1 MPSSTVFLTA
11 GHPPRAGSLLDIG
24 QTFLY
29 DNHRTFHALNRKGVV
44 FYTRFP
50 QLLARWAVNCIK
62 ELNQPMEEILRMEHI
77 TKRFG
82 DVYANRDI
90 NLEVRQGEVHTLLG
104 ENGAGKSTLMNV
116 LFGLY
121 QPTEG
126 DIYLHGKKVRIDSP
140 AQAVKLGI
148 GMVHQ
153 HFMLVEA
160 MTVFENIIL
169 GDRNTRGVFI
179 DKEARKKEILELS
192 QRYGLDVELDKPIT
206 EIAVGAQQRVE
217 ILKALYRGAELL
229 VLDEPSAALTDIE
242 VEGLFRIMRKLTEEG
257 KSIIFISHKMRE
269 VLHISDRITILR
281 AGQTVC
287 TLDRKDTTGEELANL
302 MIGRELVPSHYKK
315 VETPGDPVIE
325 LRGVDFHKSSK
336 HNGLNGV
343 SLTVGRGEIVG
354 IAGVDGNGQSQ
365 LAQVVTGVLTPE
377 AGEVDMKGSRV
388 AQFTPN
394 GFILENVS
402 HIPEDR
408 NKMGLI
414 GNMSVMDNIVLKSTD
429 TPQFSDARG
438 MHLKKKA
445 IRQYALKMQEKYDI
459 RCASID
465 QEARNLSGGNQQ
477 KVILARELEGQP
489 DLLVAV
495 HPTRGLD
502 IGATRFVH
510 DTMIE
515 AREKGCGVLLISADF
530 DEILEVSDRIVVM
543 FEGQVMGVYPGKNPP
558 IDQIS
563 LAMAGK

>member
-1 MPSSTVFLTA
+1 MA
-11 GHPPRAGSLLDIG
+11 
-24 QTFLY
+24 
-29 DNHRTFHALNRKGVV
+29 
-44 FYTRFP
+44 
-50 QLLARWAVNCIK
+50 
-62 ELNQPMEEILRMEHI
+62 EILRMEHI

-140 AQAVKLGI
+140 AQAVRLGI

-169 GDRNTRGVFI
+169 GDRNTKGVFI
-179 DKEARKKEILELS
+179 NKEARKKEILELS
-192 QRYGLDVELDKPIT
+192 ERYGLDVELDKPIT

-217 ILKALYRGAELL
+217 ILKALYKGAELL

-242 VEGLFRIMRKLTEEG
+242 VEGLFKIMHKLTEEG

-269 VLHISDRITILR
+269 VLRISDRITILR
-281 AGQTVC
+281 AGETVC
-287 TLDRKDTTGEELANL
+287 TLDRSATTGEELANL
-302 MIGRELVPSHYKK
+302 MIGRELVPSHYEKIEK
-315 VETPGDPVIE
+315 PGAPVIE
-325 LRGVDFHKSSK
+325 LRSVDFQKTSK

-365 LAQVVTGVLTPE
+365 LAQVVTGVLTPD
-377 AGEVDMKGSRV
+377 AGEVDMKGSHV

-429 TPQFSDARG
+429 TPEFSDARG
-438 MHLKKKA
+438 LHLKKKA
-445 IRQYALKMQEKYDI
+445 IRAYALKMQEKYDI
-459 RCASID
+459 RCSSID

-477 KVILARELEGQP
+477 KVILARELEGRP

-515 AREKGCGVLLISADF
+515 AREQGCGVLLISADF
-530 DEILEVSDRIVVM
+530 DEILEVSDRIIVM

-558 IDQIS
+558 IEEIS

>member
-1 MPSSTVFLTA
+1 M
-11 GHPPRAGSLLDIG
+11 D
-24 QTFLY
+24 
-29 DNHRTFHALNRKGVV
+29 
-44 FYTRFP
+44 
-50 QLLARWAVNCIK
+50 
-62 ELNQPMEEILRMEHI
+62 ELLRMEHVS
-77 TKRFG
+77 KRFG
-82 DVYANRDI
+82 DFYANKDI
-90 NLEVRQGEVHTLLG
+90 NLSIRKGEVHTLLG

-116 LFGLY
+116 LIGLY

-126 DIYLHGKKVRIDSP
+126 TIYLNGKPVRIDSP

-160 MTVFENIIL
+160 MSVFENIIL
-169 GDRNTRGVFI
+169 GDRNTSGVFI
-179 DKEARKKEILELS
+179 DKEARKKEIIALAE
-192 QRYGLDVELDKPIT
+192 RYGLDVELDRPIT

-229 VLDEPSAALTDIE
+229 ILDEPTAALTDIE
-242 VEGLFRIMRKLTEEG
+242 VEGLFQIMHKLTSEG
-257 KSIIFISHKMRE
+257 KSVIFISHKMRE
-269 VLHISDRITILR
+269 VLHISDRVTILR
-281 AGQTVC
+281 AGEVVT
-287 TLDRKDTTGEELANL
+287 TLERGEADGQELANM
-302 MIGRELVPSHYKK
+302 MIGRELKPSHYEK
-315 VETPGDPVIE
+315 VEEPGDPVIQ
-325 LRGVDFHKSSK
+325 LRNVDYNKTSK
-336 HNGLNGV
+336 HNGINGV

-365 LAQVVTGVLTPE
+365 LAQVVTGVLVPE

-414 GNMSVMDNIVLKSTD
+414 GNMSVKDNIVLKSTD
-429 TPQFSDARG
+429 TPEFSRLKG
-438 MHLKKKA
+438 YFLKKKA
-445 IRQYALKMQEKYDI
+445 ILDYALKMQEKYDI
-459 RCASID
+459 RCTSVE
-465 QEARNLSGGNQQ
+465 QETRNLSGGNQQ
-477 KVILARELEGQP
+477 KVILARELEGAP

-510 DTMIE
+510 DTMIA
-515 AREKGCGVLLISADF
+515 ARDRGCGVLLISADF
-530 DEILEVSDRIVVM
+530 DEILAVSDRIVVM
-543 FEGQVMGVYPGKNPP
+543 FEGQVMGVFSGKNPP
-558 IDQIS
+558 IEEIS

>member
-1 MPSSTVFLTA
+1 
-11 GHPPRAGSLLDIG
+11 
-24 QTFLY
+24 
-29 DNHRTFHALNRKGVV
+29 
-44 FYTRFP
+44 
-50 QLLARWAVNCIK
+50 
-62 ELNQPMEEILRMEHI
+62 MEEILRMEHI

-82 DVYANRDI
+82 EVYANRDI
-90 NLEVRQGEVHTLLG
+90 NLDVRRGEVHTLLG

-126 DIYLHGKKVRIDSP
+126 SIYLHGKKVRIDSP

-169 GDRNTRGVFI
+169 GDKNTKGVFI
-179 DKEARKKEILELS
+179 NKEARKKEILELS
-192 QRYGLDVELDKPIT
+192 GRYGLDVELDKPVT

-242 VEGLFRIMRKLTEEG
+242 VEGLFKIMQKLTREG

-269 VLHISDRITILR
+269 VLRISDRITILR

-287 TLDRKDTTGEELANL
+287 TLDRAATTGEELANL
-302 MIGRELVPSHYKK
+302 MIGRELVPSQYKK
-315 VETPGDPVIE
+315 VEQPGEPVIQ
-325 LRGVDFHKSSK
+325 LRDVDFQKRSK
-336 HNGLNGV
+336 HNGLSGV

-377 AGEVDMKGSRV
+377 GGEVDMKGSRV

-414 GNMSVMDNIVLKSTD
+414 GNMSVKDNIVLKATD
-429 TPQFSDARG
+429 SPEFSDGRG
-438 MHLKKKA
+438 LHLKKKA
-445 IRQYALKMQEKYDI
+445 IRAYALKMQEKYDI
-459 RCASID
+459 RCASIE

-477 KVILARELEGQP
+477 KVILARELEGEP

-515 AREKGCGVLLISADF
+515 ARDRGCGVLLISADF
-530 DEILEVSDRIVVM
+530 DEILEVSDRIIVM
-543 FEGQVMGVYPGKNPP
+543 FEGQVMGVFSGKNPP
-558 IDQIS
+558 IEEIS

>member
-1 MPSSTVFLTA
+1 
-11 GHPPRAGSLLDIG
+11 
-24 QTFLY
+24 
-29 DNHRTFHALNRKGVV
+29 
-44 FYTRFP
+44 
-50 QLLARWAVNCIK
+50 
-62 ELNQPMEEILRMEHI
+62 MEHVS
-77 TKRFG
+77 KRFG
-82 DVYANRDI
+82 DFYANRDI
-90 NLEVRQGEVHTLLG
+90 NLSVRKGEVHTLLG

-116 LFGLY
+116 LIGLY

-126 DIYLHGKKVRIDSP
+126 KIFLNGKEVRIDSS

-169 GDRNTRGVFI
+169 GDRNTRGIFI
-179 DKEARKKEILELS
+179 DREARRKEILELAE
-192 QRYGLDVELDKPIT
+192 RYGLDVELDRPIT

-217 ILKALYRGAELL
+217 ILKTLYRGAELL
-229 VLDEPSAALTDIE
+229 ILDEPTAALTDIE
-242 VEGLFRIMRKLTEEG
+242 VEGLFKIIRKLTEEG
-257 KSIIFISHKMRE
+257 KSVIFISHKMRE
-269 VLHISDRITILR
+269 VLQISDRITILR
-281 AGQTVC
+281 SGEVVT
-287 TLDRKDTTGEELANL
+287 TLDRSETDGQELANL
-302 MIGRELVPSHYKK
+302 MIGRELSPSHYEK
-315 VETPGDPVIE
+315 VEEPGDPVIQ
-325 LRGVDFHKSSK
+325 LRNVDYHKASK
-336 HNGLNGV
+336 HAGLSGV

-365 LAQVVTGVLTPE
+365 LAQIVTGVLTPE
-377 AGEVDMKGSRV
+377 GGEVDMKGSKV

-414 GNMSVMDNIVLKSTD
+414 GNMSVKDNIVLKATD
-429 TPQFSDARG
+429 SPEFSSAG
-438 MHLKKKA
+438 GYFLKKKA
-445 IRQYALKMQEKYDI
+445 IRSYALQMQEKYDI
-459 RCASID
+459 RCTSVE

-477 KVILARELEGQP
+477 KVILARELEGEP

-510 DTMIE
+510 DTMID
-515 AREKGCGVLLISADF
+515 ARDKGCGVLLISADF
-530 DEILEVSDRIVVM
+530 DDILEVSDRIVVM
-543 FEGQVMGVYPGKNPP
+543 FEGQIMGVFSGKNPP
-558 IDQIS
+558 IEEIS